1 MDRDVAAPLTGGGQ
15 AYQRAAVDEFL
26 AAADREQRRLRELI
40 DDAHARRAAA
50 QQVARRSSAMTEQ
63 ARSALQDLQRELS
76 EQRREVEAEA
86 ARIVREGQ
94 DAAAS
99 RLRRARDD
107 ARALLFAHDVVLDAP
122 DEVDIDL
129 IALQRAE
136 HGTEPMPAYASAPP
150 LKMMSFEEAI
160 LLSSEDDDS
169 GNGFSGNGFSGNGFS
184 GNGSNGN
191 GASGSGSSAHTSGN
205 GVSGNG
211 SSRSSGLA
219 GILRRTRGRT
229 PVEQTD
235 EGPDEFLEFLRGAL
249 LDDAPLG
256 PIDDEPE
263 TLR

>member
-1 MDRDVAAPLTGGGQ
+1 
-15 AYQRAAVDEFL
+15 
-26 AAADREQRRLRELI
+26 
-40 DDAHARRAAA
+40 
-50 QQVARRSSAMTEQ
+50 MTEQ

-94 DAAAS
+94 DEAAS
-99 RLRRARDD
+99 RLLRARDE

-122 DEVDIDL
+122 DEVEIDL
-129 IALQRAE
+129 IALQHAERGAELDARA
-136 HGTEPMPAYASAPP
+136 ASAAP

-160 LLSSEDDDS
+160 LLSSEDDA
-169 GNGFSGNGFSGNGFS
+169 FSGNGFSGNGFS

-191 GASGSGSSAHTSGN
+191 GASGNGSSAHASGN

-211 SSRSSGLA
+211 SSTVVGSCRDPPSHPWAHA
-219 GILRRTRGRT
+219 GGADRR
-229 PVEQTD
+229 
-235 EGPDEFLEFLRGAL
+235 GPDEFLEFLRGAL